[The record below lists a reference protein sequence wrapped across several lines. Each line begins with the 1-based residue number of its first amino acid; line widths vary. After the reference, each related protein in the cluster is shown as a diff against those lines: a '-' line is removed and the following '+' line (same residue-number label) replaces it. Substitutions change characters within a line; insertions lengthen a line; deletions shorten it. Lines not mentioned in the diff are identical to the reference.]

1 MASVVARV
9 TNLTQLMPSIS
20 HASVSSSLIQTFL
33 DHHQRA
39 ADDPSVSRYSIRQL
53 HRLFSCITDTHT
65 HTDTYQVQIE
75 DLQHSQL
82 ERIPELDRSYTELR
96 DWKWRFGETPKFE
109 HSLET
114 RFDWGIMDVNINA
127 EHGLIHTIKIFSD
140 TLYPDMID
148 VLTQKLTGTYDTHA
162 VYHTSLPASCP
173 CRRSLWLGR

>member
-1 MASVVARV
+1 
-9 TNLTQLMPSIS
+9 MPSIS

-39 ADDPSVSRYSIRQL
+39 ADDPSVCRYSIRQL